1 MGSQHHDSRVRN
13 SGNENAQIRAKILS
27 VIDGIVS
34 NRIKDGLVLDV
45 PLRLKHG
52 GVQWSNVQEVSLA
65 KVGQDSNLKP
75 RPVVTNN
82 SKINPTLKP
91 KPISVCRLKSSQ
103 HTTSH
108 TLETL
113 FCLAQI

>member
-1 MGSQHHDSRVRN
+1 MLRLGPR
-13 SGNENAQIRAKILS
+13 ILS

-45 PLRLKHG
+45 SLRHLM
-52 GVQWSNVQEVSLA
+52 VQWSNVQEVRLT

-75 RPVVTNN
+75 KPVVTNN

-91 KPISVCRLKSSQ
+91 KPILVWRLKSSQ
-103 HTTSH
+103 HTTSSH
-108 TLETL
+108 MLETQYFAL
-113 FCLAQI
+113 PKSD